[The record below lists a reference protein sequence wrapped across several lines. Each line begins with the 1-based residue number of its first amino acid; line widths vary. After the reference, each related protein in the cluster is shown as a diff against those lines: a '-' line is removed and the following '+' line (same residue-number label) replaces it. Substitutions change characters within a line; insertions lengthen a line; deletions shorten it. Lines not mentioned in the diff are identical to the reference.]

1 MTDHSS
7 HSSSPCAAWCNPL
20 QPVSALA
27 EGLDRVV
34 SRGLFQPQPLRD
46 SVIVTSTQR
55 VLLFFMWSKDSL
67 LWKRLPLQGQGPSLF
82 PVGLTPLCPRRHL
95 GGTSLLVLPP
105 GLDLFKCS
113 SVCRACRQS
122 TPSVTPHGLSG
133 HLCVGHAHFVKGR
146 HSPATHHET
155 LFPSTGWKPGVL
167 M

>member
-34 SRGLFQPQPLRD
+34 SRGLFQPQPLHD

-67 LWKRLPLQGQGPSLF
+67 LWKRLPLPGPGPIPVPCWPDTSLPTQTPGWNLAPRVTTRFGSLQVLLCVQSVQTKHSQCDPSRTLWAPLCGSCSLRQGQ
-82 PVGLTPLCPRRHL
+82 
-95 GGTSLLVLPP
+95 
-105 GLDLFKCS
+105 
-113 SVCRACRQS
+113 A
-122 TPSVTPHGLSG
+122 
-133 HLCVGHAHFVKGR
+133 
-146 HSPATHHET
+146 
-155 LFPSTGWKPGVL
+155 FPSNTP
-167 M
+167 

>member
-1 MTDHSS
+1 MCHFTCKT
-7 HSSSPCAAWCNPL
+7 SSSPPRCRHTHRSPFS
-20 QPVSALA
+20 QAL
-27 EGLDRVV
+27 LTTYF
-34 SRGLFQPQPLRD
+34 L
-46 SVIVTSTQR
+46 
-55 VLLFFMWSKDSL
+55 MWSKDSL
-67 LWKRLPLQGQGPSLF
+67 PWKRLPLQGQGPSLF
-82 PVGLTPLCPRRHL
+82 PVGLTPLCPRRHQ

-133 HLCVGHAHFVKGR
+133 HLCVGHTHFVKGR

-155 LFPSTGWKPGVL
+155 LFPSTGWKPNVL